1 MNFEFYTYF
10 FVNAFSQAAVTFIG
24 QNYAAGQYR
33 RCDKVMKFCMAA
45 SFVSTPVSYTHLDVY
60 KRQVLH
66 WWLAQ
71 RFRCQGFERF
81 VQ

>member
-45 SFVSTPVSYTHLDVY
+45 SFVST
-60 KRQVLH
+60 
-66 WWLAQ
+66 LALSLL
-71 RFRCQGFERF
+71 FTLGGDLFLGIFTAEAGAT
-81 VQ
+81 